1 MTWLEADPRGE
12 IIAGIQEFVVG
23 NTFGATA
30 FVIYGGF
37 WFSLGAVYMPGLGII
52 GGSCETPLDP
62 ALVRHQRLRAA
73 FGGTTRAPCRPL

>member
-1 MTWLEADPRGE
+1 MAGLLVLLTLARTMRRSTADNVAGE

-52 GGSCETPLDP
+52 GKS
-62 ALVRHQRLRAA
+62 
-73 FGGTTRAPCRPL
+73 RPVPSPS